1 MAYAIIV
8 KIHVL
13 TAILSLIG
21 FVVRA
26 AWKVRSPEK
35 LSRKWVKIAPH
46 INDTLMLVSAV
57 VLLFILGLAPW
68 DTGWVAAKIL
78 GLLVY
83 IGLGIVALKKAQ
95 TPWSIFFWT
104 LAALAVYVYIL
115 LVAKTKMVLPQ
126 LTGL

>member
-8 KIHVL
+8 KIHML

-35 LSRKWVKIAPH
+35 LSRKWVKITPH
-46 INDTLMLVSAV
+46 VNDTLMLVSGI

-95 TPWSIFFWT
+95 TPWAIFFWT